1 MRATNIKHLLELK
14 KQGVKVRFVE
24 CPACLCFF
32 GTNEDDAVTC
42 SRRCEM
48 ELEELNRKIEQS
60 RELIMNRKKTHVTSL
75 HLNTIFL

>member
-24 CPACLCFF
+24 CPACQCFF
-32 GTNEDDAVTC
+32 GTNEDDATTC

-48 ELEELNRKIEQS
+48 ELEELSRKIEQS
-60 RELIMNRKKTHVTSL
+60 KELIYNRKKRELTTL

>member
-24 CPACLCFF
+24 CPACQCFF

-42 SRRCEM
+42 SRKCEM
-48 ELEELNRKIEQS
+48 ELEGLNRKIEQS
-60 RELIMNRKKTHVTSL
+60 RELILNRSKKQLTTF